1 MWQLIPFA
9 IGQAIAYDQT
19 KKLGEAGEELAMGAE
34 ADLDLSLQRLGNIA
48 ESVGLSDQSY
58 KLRDTYFQVAEELT
72 NAGVADADE
81 LAQSIVAGI
90 GDSREELA
98 ALSKVGDLTKSKRD
112 ARMEGA
118 LMKLQGE
125 AGLTKRAEELEDTKR
140 GLEFNIADTRELDMA
155 RINTGLDAKFG
166 AQAAIAEQAAAAGNT
181 ISSSLIAAS
190 GTPDQRAE
198 ARTQRQAN
206 RLAKRGTGGA
216 DDIADATQRP
226 GMFVDAPGLQR
237 RQGEQVNLG
246 AALEDYRDSR
256 GFFLDEGDNY
266 NFFPEE
272 GLDYGYYS
280 RGQDFEDI
288 DDFPNQSGSA
298 IGQFYRDEHGGRI
311 HEQGGYIGEQ
321 GGVTQGEFSHDT
333 NKKAVIDEESGEKEG
348 ELTGGEIVF
357 NPEQTDNIEEYVEN
371 RDAEGLLKYMTML
384 FSLPQFQE
392 A

>member
-9 IGQAIAYDQT
+9 VGQAIAYDQT

-140 GLEFNIADTRELDMA
+140 GLEFNIADTRERDMM

-198 ARTQRQAN
+198 ARAQRQAN
-206 RLAKRGTGGA
+206 RASERA
-216 DDIADATQRP
+216 
-226 GMFVDAPGLQR
+226 
-237 RQGEQVNLG
+237 
-246 AALEDYRDSR
+246 
-256 GFFLDEGDNY
+256 Y
-266 NFFPEE
+266 NPTY
-272 GLDYGYYS
+272 DPA
-280 RGQDFEDI
+280 DFEMFGTEYSTPQSPIFDRGATL
-288 DDFPNQSGSA
+288 DDYLSP
-298 IGQFYRDEHGGRI
+298 
-311 HEQGGYIGEQ
+311 EQQAMINAGIFMMEKGGYITEG
-321 GGVTQGEFSHDT
+321 GGVTEGEFNHDT

-348 ELTGGEIVF
+348 ELTGGEVVF
-357 NPEQTDNIEEYVEN
+357 NPEQTDKIEDFIED
-371 RDAEGLLKYMTML
+371 RDADGLLQYMSML

>member
-9 IGQAIAYDQT
+9 VGQAIAYDQT

-125 AGLTKRAEELEDTKR
+125 AGLTKRAEALEDTKR
-140 GLEFNIADTRELDMA
+140 GLEFNIADTRERDMM

-190 GTPDQRAE
+190 GTPDQRAA
-198 ARTQRQAN
+198 ARA
-206 RLAKRGTGGA
+206 
-216 DDIADATQRP
+216 
-226 GMFVDAPGLQR
+226 QR
-237 RQGEQVNLG
+237 RGSAPTDGTTINYL
-246 AALEDYRDSR
+246 S
-256 GFFLDEGDNY
+256 EGDTPFERIMGRPQEVFEGTQAQYDAMYNSGTPFGINNSPLSQGAGGLNNY
-266 NFFPEE
+266 STGV
-272 GLDYGYYS
+272 GLDALNLPNLPFDPVGM
-280 RGQDFEDI
+280 DV

-298 IGQFYRDEHGGRI
+298 IGQYYR
-311 HEQGGYIGEQ
+311 EQGGYIGEQ
-321 GGVTQGEFSHDT
+321 GGVTEGEFSHDT

-357 NPEQTDNIEEYVEN
+357 NPEQTDNIEEYVEK

>member
-9 IGQAIAYDQT
+9 VGQAIAYDQT

-125 AGLTKRAEELEDTKR
+125 AGLTKRAEALEDTKR
-140 GLEFNIADTRELDMA
+140 GLEFNIADTRELDMM

-206 RLAKRGTGGA
+206 RLARRAYNPTYDPNDFAQFGTGSSTPGNEIFSA
-216 DDIADATQRP
+216 GADATDVYDAYSSGLIDPINPQFFISESGLPIP
-226 GMFVDAPGLQR
+226 GG
-237 RQGEQVNLG
+237 
-246 AALEDYRDSR
+246 
-256 GFFLDEGDNY
+256 GFNS
-266 NFFPEE
+266 PESFIP
-272 GLDYGYYS
+272 D
-280 RGQDFEDI
+280 DI
-288 DDFPNQSGSA
+288 LNPVIPSL
-298 IGQFYRDEHGGRI
+298 
-311 HEQGGYIGEQ
+311 EQGGYIGEQ
-321 GGVTQGEFSHDT
+321 GGVTEGEFSHDT

-357 NPEQTDNIEEYVEN
+357 NPEQTDNIEEYVDN

>member
-9 IGQAIAYDQT
+9 VGQAVAYDQT
-19 KKLGEAGEELAMGAE
+19 RKLGKAGEELAMGAE
-34 ADLDLSLQRLGNIA
+34 ADMDLSLQRLGNIA
-48 ESVGLSDQSY
+48 ENVGLSDQSY
-58 KLRDTYFQVAEELT
+58 KLRDTYFQVAEELSR
-72 NAGVADADE
+72 AGVADADE

-98 ALSKVGDLTKSKRD
+98 ALSKIGDLAKGKRD

-140 GLEFNIADTRELDMA
+140 GLEFNIADTREMDMA

-190 GTPDQRAE
+190 GTPDQRAA

-206 RLAKRGTGGA
+206 RASQRQFEDAINPAAA
-216 DDIADATQRP
+216 DQRP
-226 GMFVDAPGLQR
+226 GMFINPPTEGRTAIEGLQP
-237 RQGEQVNLG
+237 GEQVDLG
-246 AALEDYRDSR
+246 RALEQNRSER
-256 GFFLDEGDNY
+256 GFFLPEDDNY

-272 GLDYGYYS
+272 GRDYV
-280 RGQDFEDI
+280 
-288 DDFPNQSGSA
+288 DFPNQSGLA
-298 IGQFYRDEHGGRI
+298 IGQFYRN
-311 HEQGGYIGEQ
+311 EQGGYIGEQ
-321 GGVTQGEFSHDT
+321 GGVTEGEFSHDT

-348 ELTGGEIVF
+348 ELTGGEVVF
-357 NPEQTDNIEEYVEN
+357 NPEQTDNIEGLVEN